1 MLFQVTKKLQHHLIS
16 FFSVV
21 QNILLLCILHLALL
35 KKITNNYT
43 ARWLSAKHI
52 TVLQFKSIK
61 KKVQKFKTWNKN
73 GQQQIVI
80 LKLVVKW
87 LALLER
93 LPQCVHSIK
102 VPVKHILLRQ

>member
-1 MLFQVTKKLQHHLIS
+1 MATPFDFFLFA
-16 FFSVV
+16 VV
-21 QNILLLCILHLALL
+21 QNLLLLCILHLAPL
-35 KKITNNYT
+35 KKITKNYI

-52 TVLQFKSIK
+52 TVVQCKSIK
-61 KKVQKFKTWNKN
+61 KEVQKFKTWNKN
-73 GQQQIVI
+73 GQQNIVI

-102 VPVKHILLRQ
+102 MPVKHILLRQ